1 MPTTQTSVQSVG
13 TQWVNGTGQQ
23 QVDYTRI
30 AGGVE
35 GVCRTYPEIKV
46 DGKATHTT
54 KPQGLPVVY
63 SAPTAKELTKAGREM
78 LNGKGLTDK
87 QIDVILDFAFRN
99 KAQSVVGATWR
110 EQFTGAGIVK
120 VTKALNDHRGTLITD
135 AVASGEYEAVAA
147 FNEAL
152 TQCGEDKEALFAL
165 HTETF
170 PEA

>member
-1 MPTTQTSVQSVG
+1 MPTTQTSVQTVG
-13 TQWVNGTGQQ
+13 TEWTNGTGQQ

-46 DGKATHTT
+46 DGKVTHTT
-54 KPQGLPVVY
+54 KPLGLAVEYV
-63 SAPTAKELTKAGREM
+63 APTSKELTKAGREM
-78 LNGKGLTDK
+78 LMGKGYTEA
-87 QIDVILDFAFRN
+87 QIDIILDFGFRN
-99 KAQSVVGATWR
+99 KGQSVAGSTWR
-110 EQFTGAGIVK
+110 EQYTGAGIQK

-152 TQCGEDKEALFAL
+152 TACGEDKEALFAL

-170 PEA
+170 PEE